1 MPKWHHESVFGDGR
15 RRPLTRDD
23 RARFKFLA
31 NMHHRAGRLT
41 ACGLDVAEALLRR
54 LGVDGRLDP
63 THATLAEDA
72 GCDDRTVRRALA
84 VLRDN
89 GLVQWCRRLVRDG
102 WGARQTSNQYELL
115 TSAKPPVVPTRR
127 YGGHSVRGNRKILIQ
142 SALPLPSPPERQAAM
157 EALAR
162 VRAART
168 VLLGLE

>member
-1 MPKWHHESVFGDGR
+1 MPNWHRGSVFGDGR

-54 LGVDGRLDP
+54 LGADGRLDP
-63 THATLAEDA
+63 TQATLAKDA
-72 GCDDRTVRRALA
+72 GCDDRTVRRAL
-84 VLRDN
+84 VNLRDN

-115 TSAKPPVVPTRR
+115 TSSKPPLIPTPR
-127 YGGHSVRGNRKILIQ
+127 YGGHSDRGSRKILIQ
-142 SALPLPSPPERQAAM
+142 SALPLPSPAEQQAAIA
-157 EALAR
+157 ALAR
-162 VRAART
+162 VREARAALL
-168 VLLGLE
+168 LLG